1 MATINDIKN
10 SVWANTFLAKQG
22 VSLDELDSL
31 KDTSALILAFEEFM
45 LEKYEDPE
53 ISTPEQEEKA
63 ESPEVKERLEEINN
77 SKLKYKSAGY
87 PLKGLNEDFE
97 ELAYQSAIRS
107 LALSEDEITQ
117 ENLERHIESQSNR
130 IATEYYS
137 GIWAAQQPE
146 KKLNGHTTE
155 HYANVVEKINQ
166 MVEQKQGK
174 EQVYQNLFGEKNR
187 PSAQTEKNVT
197 TLVINTNTVPIS
209 DWLKK
214 MGETGAKFLDKM
226 QKLEQDHPLASL
238 AANLAVGSV
247 ASPALMAYRM
257 SLASRN
263 IYKMSKESG
272 MSVGQMLKDKE
283 KRKQL
288 LNQGKAFARIV
299 PGAGIFL
306 SADALK
312 NHFKKEGRKGL
323 AKTLTNTGN
332 AIKTLWQTK
341 GRDKQAW
348 KDLGKGAATV
358 GGLALTIAA
367 AARGLD
373 ALNNANEAPINDDT
387 ANTPPASN
395 NEVTLDGATK
405 SENYV
410 DLPQDY
416 DNASENI
423 IETTEQTTEQQSVDA
438 HQEEFNRLP
447 ENLSFDAGQ
456 ELSPEQQDLRNLLL
470 REPAMVNSMLN
481 DGEFHSSAELR
492 DMWNNGEINNDVK
505 LELLKYAEG
514 RFNDNGNFLDSNGN
528 IDMEAENSAQNW
540 QAQQSAKANAEEVKT
555 RNEDL
560 APLPEVSAENIQA
573 QAEMI
578 NDNNGLATAPQE
590 STLDDASAKQTWK
603 DHEENNELMVNVS
616 NEHAVDS
623 IYGSFSYQITDDGK
637 VITEGANIVN
647 EARVSN
653 HLYENMGAY
662 ELRDGSVRFG
672 EDGPVFDAE
681 YVQNAMKEEGS
692 VYTAVAKNLIKDYL
706 VAEDIKIRM
715 DAGENVSEAEA
726 GFLKNYKEYASQFEP
741 KEYDENG
748 NLRSRIT
755 ISGDRVD
762 YDKEGNVIDRSE
774 QQNNKTDIDQKWQE
788 HQERNEQKWR
798 EHQERNEQKWQEH
811 QERNEQKWQEHQERK
826 EQMMQEHK
834 NNVERIKQERENNV
848 ERIKQEHENN
858 VERMKQSELQGEDVR
873 SLYGGAVKYKISD
886 ANEGSGFNI
895 KSSSNGIIAN
905 QQMVDHIKEQMLED
919 GNLKPTSSDFY
930 NEGMASMEAG
940 NVLTNDIIYNDLASR
955 QSNGETL
962 SSAELSFMKYQEAV
976 RESYTDTEYYKNGQ
990 VKSETDYKGNET
1002 EYNRDGSIKSHN
1014 GYNLKDLEKEEAREQ
1029 RQEVREQRQEER
1041 AETREQRQEER
1052 WEAKEQRQEAREQR
1066 QEERWEAREQRQEAR
1081 QEAREE
1087 RQEDN
1092 TDKNNSSQSIDEKG
1106 IKKHYEDLVKQ
1117 GKTSEAMEY
1126 LQELSGKA
1134 NQDLSSVMDRAH
1146 EYNDYVMN
1154 MARAYRQ
1161 DTMDMLH
1168 DYKESTSETMEQ
1180 VRNLN
1185 EETMERVRE
1194 FNNNTMDRVAALRQE
1209 IMGSNEGTEGNG
1221 NGNGSEN
1228 GRAEHIKNL
1237 RGLGDDN
1244 KSASQ
1249 SLKWVRVKAERS
1261 PVRPLVTNEK

>member
-197 TLVINTNTVPIS
+197 ILVINTNTAPIS

-306 SADALK
+306 FADALK
-312 NHFKKEGRKGL
+312 NHFKKEGRKVL

-387 ANTPPASN
+387 ANTPPAPN
-395 NEVTLDGATK
+395 NEVTLDGSTK

-416 DNASENI
+416 DNASENT
-423 IETTEQTTEQQSVDA
+423 IETTGQTTEQQSVDA
-438 HQEEFNRLP
+438 HQAEFNRLP

-573 QAEMI
+573 QAEI
-578 NDNNGLATAPQE
+578 LNDNNGLATAPQE

-788 HQERNEQKWR
+788 HQERNEQKW
-798 EHQERNEQKWQEH
+798 QEH

-834 NNVERIKQERENNV
+834 NNVERIKQEHENNVERIKQERENNV

-886 ANEGSGFNI
+886 NGEGSGFEF
-895 KSSSNGIIAN
+895 KSSHINIRAS

-919 GNLKPTSSDFY
+919 GKLKPTSSDSY
-930 NEGMASMEAG
+930 NEGKASMEAS

-1002 EYNRDGSIKSHN
+1002 EYNRDGSIKSYN
-1014 GYNLKDLEKEEAREQ
+1014 GEKILDSAKEEQQALRE
-1029 RQEVREQRQEER
+1029 
-1041 AETREQRQEER
+1041 
-1052 WEAKEQRQEAREQR
+1052 EAREQR
-1066 QEERWEAREQRQEAR
+1066 QEERQEAREQKQEAR

-1087 RQEDN
+1087 RQEARQEAREQRQEAREQAKEKRQEDRS
-1092 TDKNNSSQSIDEKG
+1092 DQNNSSQGIDE
-1106 IKKHYEDLVKQ
+1106 
-1117 GKTSEAMEY
+1117 A
-1126 LQELSGKA
+1126 SGKA
-1134 NQDLSSVMDRAH
+1134 NQDSSSAMDRAH

-1161 DTMDMLH
+1161 DTMDMLR

-1185 EETMERVRE
+1185 EETMEQVRE
-1194 FNNNTMDRVAALRQE
+1194 FNNKTMDRVAALRQE

-1221 NGNGSEN
+1221 SGNGNGSEN
-1228 GRAEHIKNL
+1228 GRAEQIKNL

-1249 SLKWVRVKAERS
+1249 SKWVTAERS
-1261 PVRPLVTNEK
+1261 PVRPLVTNER

>member
-53 ISTPEQEEKA
+53 ISTPEQEDKA

-197 TLVINTNTVPIS
+197 TLVINTNTAPIS

-312 NHFKKEGRKGL
+312 NHFKKEGRKVL

-373 ALNNANEAPINDDT
+373 ALNNANEVPINDDT
-387 ANTPPASN
+387 ANTPPAPN

-416 DNASENI
+416 DNASENT
-423 IETTEQTTEQQSVDA
+423 IETTGQTTEQQSLDA
-438 HQEEFNRLP
+438 HQAEFNRLP

-505 LELLKYAEG
+505 LELLKFAEG

-560 APLPEVSAENIQA
+560 ALLPEVSAENIQA
-573 QAEMI
+573 QAEI
-578 NDNNGLATAPQE
+578 LNDNNGLATAPQE

-762 YDKEGNVIDRSE
+762 YDKKGNVIDRSE
-774 QQNNKTDIDQKWQE
+774 PQNNKTDID
-788 HQERNEQKWR
+788 
-798 EHQERNEQKWQEH
+798 QKWQEH

-834 NNVERIKQERENNV
+834 NNV

-886 ANEGSGFNI
+886 NGEGSGFEF
-895 KSSSNGIIAN
+895 KSSHINIRAS

-919 GNLKPTSSDFY
+919 GKLKPTSSDSY
-930 NEGMASMEAG
+930 NEGKASMEAS

-1041 AETREQRQEER
+1041 

-1066 QEERWEAREQRQEAR
+1066 QEERWEAREQRQEARQEAREQR

-1161 DTMDMLH
+1161 DTMDMLR

-1185 EETMERVRE
+1185 EETMEQARE

-1209 IMGSNEGTEGNG
+1209 IMGSNEGTE
-1221 NGNGSEN
+1221 GNGSEN

>member
-197 TLVINTNTVPIS
+197 ILVINTNTAPIS

-226 QKLEQDHPLASL
+226 QKLEQDHPLTSL

-348 KDLGKGAATV
+348 KDLGKGAATF

-367 AARGLD
+367 VARGLD
-373 ALNNANEAPINDDT
+373 APNNANEAPINDDT
-387 ANTPPASN
+387 ADTPPAPN

-416 DNASENI
+416 DNASENT
-423 IETTEQTTEQQSVDA
+423 IETTGQTTEQQSVDA
-438 HQEEFNRLP
+438 HQTEFNRLP

-456 ELSPEQQDLRNLLL
+456 ELSPEQQDLRDLLL

-481 DGEFHSSAELR
+481 DGEFHSSTKLR

-505 LELLKYAEG
+505 LEPLKYAEG

-573 QAEMI
+573 QAEI
-578 NDNNGLATAPQE
+578 LNDNNGLATAPQE

-774 QQNNKTDIDQKWQE
+774 PQNNKTDINQKWQE

-798 EHQERNEQKWQEH
+798 EH

-886 ANEGSGFNI
+886 NGEGSGFEF
-895 KSSSNGIIAN
+895 KSSHINIRAS

-919 GNLKPTSSDFY
+919 GKLKPTSSDSY
-930 NEGMASMEAG
+930 NEGEASMEAS

-1081 QEAREE
+1081 QEAREQRQEAREE
-1087 RQEDN
+1087 RQEDRS
-1092 TDKNNSSQSIDEKG
+1092 DQNNSSQGIDE
-1106 IKKHYEDLVKQ
+1106 
-1117 GKTSEAMEY
+1117 A
-1126 LQELSGKA
+1126 SGKA

-1146 EYNDYVMN
+1146 EYNNYVMN

-1161 DTMDMLH
+1161 DTMDMLR

-1185 EETMERVRE
+1185 EETMEQARE

-1221 NGNGSEN
+1221 SENGNGS
-1228 GRAEHIKNL
+1228 GRAEQIKNL